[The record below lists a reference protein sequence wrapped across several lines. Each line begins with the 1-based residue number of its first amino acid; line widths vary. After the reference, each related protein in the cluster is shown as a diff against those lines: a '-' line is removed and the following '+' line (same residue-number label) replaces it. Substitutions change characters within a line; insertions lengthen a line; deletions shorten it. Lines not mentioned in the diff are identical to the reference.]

1 MKKNKKKDKWV
12 IVEEED
18 GVHVRPMKNGK
29 IIDTPVIKRFDYRK
43 TGGLLHRTTD
53 EVEDLGGDLLLTA
66 LVIFKS

>member
-1 MKKNKKKDKWV
+1 MKKNKKKEKWA

-43 TGGLLHRTTD
+43 KD
-53 EVEDLGGDLLLTA
+53 
-66 LVIFKS
+66 

>member
-1 MKKNKKKDKWV
+1 MKKNKKKEKWV

-43 TGGLLHRTTD
+43 KTRT
-53 EVEDLGGDLLLTA
+53 
-66 LVIFKS
+66 